1 MLFDWKPASTPHS
14 HCSRQL
20 GKRNIHQHIPEQQRL
35 RSIYVIESQVT
46 AISTLSQTEDNQA
59 KGIEFATLVKCADF
73 YEVRNIG
80 DLRSREEISRTL
92 RFAPA

>member
-1 MLFDWKPASTPHS
+1 MAICTL
-14 HCSRQL
+14 
-20 GKRNIHQHIPEQQRL
+20 QQSILSNFRL
-35 RSIYVIESQVT
+35 ESQVI

-59 KGIEFATLVKCADF
+59 KGIAFATLVKCADF